1 MEPIVADL
9 GTDVEAVNR
18 ITVVP
23 TILEVICRT
32 TGMGFAAVARVTD
45 DKWVACSVRDEI
57 QFGLGP
63 GDELKLETTICNEIR
78 QSGEGVIIDHVD
90 KDEHFCGHHTPA
102 MYGFQS
108 YVSIPII
115 RKDGTFFGTLCAI
128 DPKPARLNNPE
139 TIGMFKMFADLISF
153 HLITN
158 EQLFFAETK
167 LKEELKTAELR
178 EQFIAILGHD
188 LRNPVGAVFNG
199 AQMLKRMPLDDRS
212 LRVANIIY
220 DSAFRMRGLVENIMD
235 FALGRMGGGINLRLS
250 TDEPLEHLL
259 DHVITE
265 LNILHP
271 GRAITREFDLVAP
284 VVCDGKR
291 IAQLF
296 SNVLGNA
303 LKHGKADAPVVVK
316 ANSSESG
323 FRLSVTNS
331 GKKISAAAM
340 SRLFQ
345 PFSRGEVKPG
355 QDGLGLGLFIS
366 AEIAKAHNG
375 TLEVSSTDEETCFTL
390 FIPATTGF

>member
-1 MEPIVADL
+1 
-9 GTDVEAVNR
+9 
-18 ITVVP
+18 
-23 TILEVICRT
+23 
-32 TGMGFAAVARVTD
+32 
-45 DKWVACSVRDEI
+45 
-57 QFGLGP
+57 
-63 GDELKLETTICNEIR
+63 
-78 QSGEGVIIDHVD
+78 
-90 KDEHFCGHHTPA
+90 
-102 MYGFQS
+102 
-108 YVSIPII
+108 
-115 RKDGTFFGTLCAI
+115 
-128 DPKPARLNNPE
+128 
-139 TIGMFKMFADLISF
+139 
-153 HLITN
+153 
-158 EQLFFAETK
+158 
-167 LKEELKTAELR
+167 
-178 EQFIAILGHD
+178 
-188 LRNPVGAVFNG
+188 
-199 AQMLKRMPLDDRS
+199 
-212 LRVANIIY
+212 
-220 DSAFRMRGLVENIMD
+220 MD

-355 QDGLGLGLFIS
+355 KDGLGLGLFIS